1 MGTFFIILG
10 VIKLSENKNLCDFSK
25 RLKKLRKEKGLS
37 QDALAKLC
45 NLNRVAIC
53 QYENGKSSPKIPTLL
68 ILAEL
73 FNTSVDYLCGATS
86 IKQKYNTRRCDIRLN
101 NIGLNDNSLDMLN
114 KLQSSDSQS
123 DKNALK
129 AINILL
135 DTNRSYE
142 NFKFFNNIYL
152 FLYHCIK
159 SNNKVF
165 DYWQLNNN
173 QNLPADKELN
183 IIITPDEL
191 EYALLLN
198 NNSYLKKLKEEL
210 KYSSDEED

>member
-1 MGTFFIILG
+1 M
-10 VIKLSENKNLCDFSK
+10 IKLSKNNKLHYFRQ

-45 NLNRVAIC
+45 DLNRVAIS
-53 QYENGKSSPKIPTLL
+53 QYENGSRFPKLPTLL

-73 FNTSVDYLCGATS
+73 FNTSLDYLCRATP
-86 IKQKYNTRRCDIRLN
+86 IKGKYNTRRYDIRLN
-101 NIGLNDNSLDMLN
+101 NIGLNDNALDMLN
-114 KLQSSDSQS
+114 KLYSSDSQA

-135 DTNRSYE
+135 DNNAIYE
-142 NFKFFNNIYL
+142 NSKFFNNIYL
-152 FLYHCIK
+152 FLYNCIK
-159 SNNKVF
+159 SNNNGF
-165 DYWQLNNN
+165 DYWKLDNNP
-173 QNLPADKELN
+173 NLPANKELH

-210 KYSSDEED
+210 KYSSVEEN